1 METDSD
7 FFHKLVDDDDP
18 TPLPANDQLGPPHT
32 AVKQVQW
39 ASFGDY
45 DDGPDPFADLAADDG
60 FLGNTPGLHT
70 SAASS
75 DHAALPAEVTDQDFF
90 AGSPGRN
97 ATDGQPECSSS
108 GAADSTDLNYFET
121 MYPGWKFDQATQQ
134 WYQVDTL
141 GNAQQQQPHDASYLH
156 SAALQTIA
164 EEETT
169 TAMVSSWPSEY
180 PSNMLFY
187 AEYPGW
193 YFDTNTQQWHSLES
207 YQQAAIQPGTAS
219 AVQNGTNHT
228 PSATL
233 DSQVAQHN
241 SFMNSYTHRSQR
253 QADAFANTM
262 QPETVPDGSLTNSF
276 YGFDQ
281 QPNAQS
287 ISSSTG
293 HQVGFNIVEDHYK
306 GLESSSLQSGYN
318 STDTQQSSYSTFK
331 PSNAFQAGYKGFE
344 PATGR
349 QTSHKVFEQSS
360 SNQGGFKAFQP
371 PLGNQSKAFEP
382 STVRDAGYK
391 GFVPSTG
398 SQAGYKGSETSTV
411 QQAAYNAFET
421 SSVQQAGYMP
431 SQPSSDQLSSYTGFE
446 TSADHGYAG
455 ANGVVNAQGF
465 ISKESMYHGPK
476 QANAY
481 QQGHLSNSYLGTKN
495 SINFTQQQFLG
506 ANASHMQFA
515 HSSQEGRSSA
525 GRPLHTLVSFGFGGK
540 LIVMKENSSM
550 ATNFNSGNQVSQ

>member
-1 METDSD
+1 MASTDSD
-7 FFHKLVDDDDP
+7 FFHKLVDDADP
-18 TPLPANDQLGPPHT
+18 TPLPANDQLGPPLPAAVHT

-39 ASFGDY
+39 ASFGGF
-45 DDGPDPFADLAADDG
+45 DDGPDPFADLVADDG
-60 FLGNTPGLHT
+60 FLGALDT
-70 SAASS
+70 SGASS

-90 AGSPGRN
+90 GGSPGRHN
-97 ATDGQPECSSS
+97 ATDGQPECSSSS
-108 GAADSTDLNYFET
+108 GAADSTDLNYSET

-141 GNAQQQQPHDASYLH
+141 GNAQQQQPHDASYLQN
-156 SAALQTIA
+156 SALQTIA

-169 TAMVSSWPSEY
+169 TAMVSSW

-207 YQQAAIQPGTAS
+207 YQQAVIQPGTAS

-228 PSATL
+228 PSATV
-233 DSQVAQHN
+233 DSRVAQHN
-241 SFMNSYTHRSQR
+241 SFINSYTHQSQW
-253 QADAFANTM
+253 QPDAFANTM
-262 QPETVPDGSLTNSF
+262 QPETVTDGSLTNSF
-276 YGFDQ
+276 YGFDR

-293 HQVGFNIVEDHYK
+293 HQVGFNAVQYHYK
-306 GLESSSLQSGYN
+306 GFESSSLQSGYN
-318 STDTQQSSYSTFK
+318 STDTQQSSYNTFK

-344 PATGR
+344 PATCH
-349 QTSHKVFEQSS
+349 QTGHKVFEQSS
-360 SNQGGFKAFQP
+360 SNQGGFTAFQHS
-371 PLGNQSKAFEP
+371 LGSQGKAFEP
-382 STVRDAGYK
+382 STGHDAGYK

-411 QQAAYNAFET
+411 HQAAYNGFET
-421 SSVQQAGYMP
+421 SLVQQAGYMP
-431 SQPSSDQLSSYTGFE
+431 SQPSSYQLGFE
-446 TSADHGYAG
+446 TSANRGYAD

-465 ISKESMYHGPK
+465 ISKESMYHSRK

-495 SINFTQQQFLG
+495 SMNFTQQQLLG
-506 ANASHMQFA
+506 ANASHMQFG
-515 HSSQEGRSSA
+515 HSSHEGRSSA
-525 GRPLHTLVSFGFGGK
+525 GRPPHALVSFGFGGK
-540 LIVMKENSSM
+540 LVVMKENSSM